1 MATYADGLSVKV
13 ELTEFTSQEI
23 RSLGILIDQRIVQE
37 SPFNTGVFKNNW
49 LMSIGNPS
57 NEILEDGDV
66 SGSKAIER
74 ARQVVMD
81 YPLNSLPDL
90 WLVNNL
96 PYAARLNN
104 GWSGQQENPKW
115 VEREIAKAVASNGR

>member
-37 SPFNTGVFKNNW
+37 SPFDTGVFKNNW
-49 LMSIGNPS
+49 LMSIGSPS

-81 YPLNSLPDL
+81 YPLSSLPDL

-115 VEREIAKAVASNGR
+115 VEREIAQAVAYGR

>member
-13 ELTEFTSQEI
+13 ELTEFASQEI

-37 SPFNTGVFKNNW
+37 SPFDTGVFKNNW
-49 LMSIGNPS
+49 LMSIGSPS
-57 NEILEDGDV
+57 TEILEDGDV

-81 YPLNSLPDL
+81 YPLSSLPDL

-115 VEREIAKAVASNGR
+115 VEREIAQAVAYGR

>member
-23 RSLGILIDQRIVQE
+23 RSLGVLIDQRIVQE
-37 SPFNTGVFKNNW
+37 SPFDTGVFKNNW
-49 LMSIGNPS
+49 LMSIGSPS
-57 NEILEDGDV
+57 TEILEDGDI

-104 GWSGQQENPKW
+104 GWSQQQDNPKW
-115 VEREIAKAVASNGR
+115 VEREIAQAVAYGR

>member
-13 ELTEFTSQEI
+13 ELTEFASQEI

-37 SPFNTGVFKNNW
+37 SPFDTGVFKNNW

-74 ARQVVMD
+74 ARAVVMD

-96 PYAARLNN
+96 PYAARLND
-104 GWSGQQENPKW
+104 GWSAQAPSKF
-115 VEREIAKAVASNGR
+115 VETEIAKAVASNGR

>member
-1 MATYADGLSVKV
+1 MAAYADGLSVKV
-13 ELTEFTSQEI
+13 ELTEFASQEI

-37 SPFNTGVFKNNW
+37 SPVRDGLFKNNW
-49 LMSIGNPS
+49 LMSVGSPS
-57 NEILEDGDV
+57 ADILQDEDP

-74 ARQVVMD
+74 ARAVVMS
-81 YPLNSLPDL
+81 YPLDSLPDL

-104 GWSGQQENPKW
+104 GWSQQQDNPKW
-115 VEREIAKAVASNGR
+115 VEREIAQAVAYGR

>member
-13 ELTEFTSQEI
+13 ELTEFASQEI

-49 LMSIGNPS
+49 LMSIGSPS
-57 NEILEDGDV
+57 SEIIEEGDI

-74 ARQVVMD
+74 ARAVVMS
-81 YPLNSLPDL
+81 YPLDSLPDL

-96 PYAARLNN
+96 PYAARLND
-104 GWSGQQENPKW
+104 GWSAQAPSKF
-115 VEREIAKAVASNGR
+115 VEAEIAKAVASSGR

>member
-1 MATYADGLSVKV
+1 MATYASGLSVKV
-13 ELTEFTSQEI
+13 ELTEFTAQEI

-37 SPFNTGVFKNNW
+37 SPFDTGVFKNNW

-104 GWSGQQENPKW
+104 GWSQQQDNPKW
-115 VEREIAKAVASNGR
+115 VEREIAQAVAYGR

>member
-37 SPFNTGVFKNNW
+37 SPFDTGVFKNNW

-104 GWSGQQENPKW
+104 GWSQQQDNPKW
-115 VEREIAKAVASNGR
+115 VEREIAQAVAYGR

>member
-37 SPFNTGVFKNNW
+37 SPFRDGLFKNNW
-49 LMSIGNPS
+49 LMSVGSPS

-96 PYAARLNN
+96 PYAARLND
-104 GWSGQQENPKW
+104 GWSAQAPSKF
-115 VEREIAKAVASNGR
+115 VEAEIAKAVASNGR